1 MPDPIP
7 APRAAPR
14 TAPRAATW
22 VAAAPV
28 VFLLLWS
35 GGYTVAKVGIGDAD
49 PFTLLS
55 LRYAGV
61 LLLLAPFALVL
72 RPPPPTGRAQWAHL
86 AFVGFLIQVVY
97 FGAAWTAFRLG
108 SSAGAVAL
116 VTSLQPV
123 LVGLAMPLVSD
134 ERVSRARWAGL
145 ALGLAGT
152 VLVLSANAGIQV
164 TGGAGLAFAVAAL
177 LAFTLATVWEKRFGV
192 AHHPLTAN
200 AVHYAVGLACTLCVA
215 VLFEPMRVAWTGA
228 LLGSLAYLVVGNS
241 IVAIGLLLMMIRRG
255 EATRV
260 SALFFLVPPTSAL
273 IAWLAIDEPMAPLAW
288 VGMGVAALGVWL
300 ATRRQGR

>member
-1 MPDPIP
+1 MRARVSLVAV
-7 APRAAPR
+7 AP
-14 TAPRAATW
+14 T
-22 VAAAPV
+22 

-61 LLLLAPFALVL
+61 LLLLAPVALVV
-72 RPPPPTGRAQWAHL
+72 RPPPPRGVRQWAHL

-134 ERVSRARWAGL
+134 ERVSRGRWAGL
-145 ALGLAGT
+145 GLGLVGT
-152 VLVLSANAGIQV
+152 VLVLTANSGVQV

-177 LAFTLATVWEKRFGV
+177 LAFTLATVWEKRFGTGQ
-192 AHHPLTAN
+192 HPLTAN
-200 AVHYAVGLACTLCVA
+200 GVHYAVGLACTLPLAYLV
-215 VLFEPMRVAWTGA
+215 EPMHVAWTTGLIA
-228 LLGSLAYLVVGNS
+228 ALAYLVVGNS

-260 SALFFLVPPTSAL
+260 SALFFLVPPMSAVV
-273 IAWLAIDEPMAPLAW
+273 AWLAIDEPMAPLAW
-288 VGMGVAALGVWL
+288 GGMGVAALGVWL
-300 ATRRQGR
+300 ATRPAPAPVPAVAARR

>member
-1 MPDPIP
+1 MISD
-7 APRAAPR
+7 AAARRLVPL
-14 TAPRAATW
+14 
-22 VAAAPV
+22 APV

-61 LLLLAPFALVL
+61 LVLLAPIALVV
-72 RPPPPTGRAQWAHL
+72 RPALPKGGRQWAHL
-86 AFVGFLIQVVY
+86 AFVGLLIQVVY

-116 VTSLQPV
+116 VTSLQPI

-145 ALGLAGT
+145 ALGLLGT
-152 VLVLSANAGIQV
+152 VLVLSANSDVQV
-164 TGGAGLAFAVAAL
+164 TGGAGLAFATGAL
-177 LAFTLATVWEKRFGV
+177 FAFTLATVWEKRFGT
-192 AHHPLTAN
+192 AQHPLTAN
-200 AVHYAVGLACTLCVA
+200 GVHYAVGLACTLPIAWLV
-215 VLFEPMRVAWTGA
+215 EPMRVAWTNELVGA
-228 LLGSLAYLVVGNS
+228 LAYLVIGNS

-260 SALFFLVPPTSAL
+260 SALFFLVPPMSAL
-273 IAWLAIDEPMAPLAW
+273 IAWLSIDEPMAPLAW
-288 VGMGVAALGVWL
+288 GGMGVAAFGVWL
-300 ATRRQGR
+300 ATRR